1 LVAGSGCGSFADSLR
16 PFCLADWSDE
26 FVSGQCNPLSHF
38 CHSSG
43 ISGKNVH
50 KRDADLWYLCYRF
63 GFDID
68 GIGFRRLR
76 PEPVLVSASLI
87 ARQIDN
93 TA

>member
-1 LVAGSGCGSFADSLR
+1 MLEFCWKIFIAITIGSA
-16 PFCLADWSDE
+16 
-26 FVSGQCNPLSHF
+26 VSGQQSTSRIFAMALVSLAKM
-38 CHSSG
+38 S
-43 ISGKNVH
+43 ISGMPICGI
-50 KRDADLWYLCYRF
+50 LWYLCYRF

-93 TA
+93 SA

>member
-1 LVAGSGCGSFADSLR
+1 MS
-16 PFCLADWSDE
+16 
-26 FVSGQCNPLSHF
+26 
-38 CHSSG
+38 
-43 ISGKNVH
+43 ISGMPIYGI
-50 KRDADLWYLCYRF
+50 LWYLCYRF

-93 TA
+93 SA